1 MVCVA
6 ISDRGGIVGRG
17 VLLDFVRYV
26 ATKGIEVDPL
36 SNYGISLTQIKEM
49 IEEEGLT
56 LRQGD
61 ILIVRSGLSKWI
73 RASTP
78 ESVGPWERGTYIGVD
93 PTPELIEWVWNQNF
107 AAVAG
112 DATSFESIPASDKS
126 CKHQKTL
133 LRNQN

>member
-1 MVCVA
+1 MCIA

-17 VLLDFVRYV
+17 VLLDFVRYAV
-26 ATKGIEVDPL
+26 KKGIEVDPL
-36 SNYGISLTQIKEM
+36 SNYGISLTQIQEM

-56 LRQGD
+56 IRQGD

-107 AAVAG
+107 GAVAG

-126 CKHQKTL
+126 CKHKKKTL
-133 LRNQN
+133 FSSKS